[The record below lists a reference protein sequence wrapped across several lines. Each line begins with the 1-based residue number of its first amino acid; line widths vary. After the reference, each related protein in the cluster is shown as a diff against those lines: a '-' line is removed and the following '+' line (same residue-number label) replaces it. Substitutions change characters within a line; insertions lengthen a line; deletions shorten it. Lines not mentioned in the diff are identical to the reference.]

1 MHPTTHGQQLTN
13 PFRRLGNQSRLGEG
27 TQHVRDPECA
37 AIGSKRIAPMS
48 RSATARSVPEL
59 LFGSIALR
67 LTERTRVR
75 HYEAMERHLAAD
87 ALQRVNDLEA
97 ALEPLGLAADASAEV
112 SRRPLPDRGLG
123 AGQGG
128 PGGPAPH
135 LAGCRSNKGSAP
147 RTARRR
153 AGRHGQSHPEWAVCA
168 RPRGSGGVSLA
179 PPTRPFG
186 DTAVRAARSVA
197 RTGGPPAG
205 ADRRIRRVAAAQSSG
220 GRDTDR

>member
-1 MHPTTHGQQLTN
+1 MRRDRLETHR
-13 PFRRLGNQSRLGEG
+13 PDEPVS
-27 TQHVRDPECA
+27 D
-37 AIGSKRIAPMS
+37 
-48 RSATARSVPEL
+48 RSQRARTAVWLDRPS
-59 LFGSIALR
+59 ADR
-67 LTERTRVR
+67 ANTVR
-75 HYEAMERHLAAD
+75 HYEAVERHLAAD

-205 ADRRIRRVAAAQSSG
+205 ADRRLCALAHRKR
-220 GRDTDR
+220 

>member
-27 TQHVRDPECA
+27 TQHARDPECA

-87 ALQRVNDLEA
+87 ALQRVNGLEA

-123 AGQGG
+123 AGQGW
-128 PGGPAPH
+128 PGRTSPAP
-135 LAGCRSNKGSAP
+135 S
-147 RTARRR
+147 
-153 AGRHGQSHPEWAVCA
+153 
-168 RPRGSGGVSLA
+168 GVSLKQGICSSDRSPSRRSA
-179 PPTRPFG
+179 WPEPSRMGSLCAAERVGWRLPRAS
-186 DTAVRAARSVA
+186 DPAVR
-197 RTGGPPAG
+197 GH
-205 ADRRIRRVAAAQSSG
+205 
-220 GRDTDR
+220 GR